1 MSIRLT
7 FGLAFPLILLPGL
20 AGASEGMWTLDNLPA
35 KKMQAEYGFAP
46 DQAWVTKAMHSS
58 LRIAGGCSASF
69 VSANGLVMTNHHC
82 ASSCLA
88 QRSTATKDL
97 IRDGFLAAKPED
109 ELRCPEIE
117 LNRLENITDVTDQV
131 KKATAGLEGKA
142 FREAQNAVKA
152 KLESACVG
160 GDKAK
165 LRCDVVDL
173 YHGGRYHLYKYH
185 RFQDTRLVFAPEK
198 AMAFFG
204 GDPDNFMFPRYDLDL
219 TLLRAYE
226 DGKPVQPADYY
237 PFSKNG
243 AAEGEMVFV
252 TGHPGA
258 TQRQLTVAQL
268 QTLRDIGLIEGMA
281 RIAEI
286 RGVLEQYSKTG
297 TEAKR
302 TADHDIFSVENTY
315 KAYHGRLATLLD
327 PAFMAQ
333 KEKEEAALRK
343 YVAGKPELAKKV
355 GGAWDA
361 IAKAQEAYRRINKPF
376 LMTERAYGFQGDYFR
391 FARILLRGTE
401 EHTKPNAERFPEY
414 ADAKLPEV
422 EQRLFSDA
430 PVYPELEKV
439 KLSLSLT
446 KLREWL
452 GPDDA
457 LVKQVLGNKSP
468 DDVAAELIA
477 GTRLGD
483 PAVRKA
489 LWQGGKDAV
498 AKSDDPFIKL
508 AALVDVPAR
517 AIRKRYEAEVESV
530 EQKNAELIAQARFAQ
545 QGTSAYPDAT
555 FTLRLSYGEVK
566 GWQEGEHAVPAFT
579 NFGGAFARETGA
591 DPFALPASWHAAKDK
606 LGMNDPLDFVTTNDI
621 IGGNSGSP
629 MVNKKGEVVGLIFDG
644 NIESLGGAFWYEGH
658 TNRAVAVHSNA
669 ILEALDKIYGAPQ
682 IANELRGK

>member
-1 MSIRLT
+1 MSFRIALSL
-7 FGLAFPLILLPGL
+7 FMLPGL
-20 AGASEGMWTLDNLPA
+20 AFASEGMWTLDNLPA
-35 KKMQAEYGFAP
+35 KKMQAEYGFTP
-46 DQAWVTKAMHSS
+46 DQAWVAKAMHSS

-97 IRDGFLAAKPED
+97 IKDGFLAAKPED

-117 LNRLENITDVTDQV
+117 LNRLETITDVTDQV

-160 GDKAK
+160 DNKK
-165 LRCDVVDL
+165 TLRCDVVDL
-173 YHGGRYHLYKYH
+173 YHGGRYHLYQYH

-204 GDPDNFMFPRYDLDL
+204 GDPDNFNFPRYDLDL

-226 DGKPVQPADYY
+226 DGKPVQPADYF
-237 PFSKNG
+237 PFSKSG
-243 AAEGEMVFV
+243 AAAGEMVFV
-252 TGHPGA
+252 TGHPGS

-268 QTLRDIGLIEGMA
+268 HTLRDIGLIEGML

-297 TEAKR
+297 PEAAR
-302 TADHDIFSVENTY
+302 TADHDIFGIENTY
-315 KAYHGRLATLLD
+315 KAFHGRLETLLD

-343 YVAGKPELAKKV
+343 FVAGKPELAKKV

-361 IAKAQEAYRRINKPF
+361 IAKAQQTYREIDKP
-376 LMTERAYGFQGDYFR
+376 LLVTERAYGFQGDYFR
-391 FARILLRGTE
+391 FARTLLRGTE
-401 EHTKPNAERFPEY
+401 ERNKPNAERFPEY
-414 ADAKLPEV
+414 ADAKRTEL

-446 KLREWL
+446 KMREWL

-457 LVKQVLGNKSP
+457 LVKQILGNKSP
-468 DDVAAELIA
+468 DEVAGELIA
-477 GTRLGD
+477 GTKLGD

-489 LWQGGKDAV
+489 LWQGGADAV

-508 AALVDVPAR
+508 AMAVDGPAR
-517 AIRKRYEAEVESV
+517 TVRKRYEAEVESV

-545 QGTSAYPDAT
+545 QGAGAYPDAT
-555 FTLRLSYGEVK
+555 FTLRLTYGEVK
-566 GWQEGEHAVPAFT
+566 GWQEVDHAVAPFT
-579 NFGGAFARETGA
+579 DFAGAFARETGVA
-591 DPFALPASWHAAKDK
+591 PFALPASWHAAKDK
-606 LGMNDPLDFVTTNDI
+606 LGMSDPFDFVTTNDI

-629 MVNKKGEVVGLIFDG
+629 MINRKGEVVGLIFDG
-644 NIESLGGAFWYEGH
+644 NIHSLGGAFWYDGR

-669 ILEALDKIYGAPQ
+669 ILEALDKVYGAPQ
-682 IANELRGK
+682 LANELRGK